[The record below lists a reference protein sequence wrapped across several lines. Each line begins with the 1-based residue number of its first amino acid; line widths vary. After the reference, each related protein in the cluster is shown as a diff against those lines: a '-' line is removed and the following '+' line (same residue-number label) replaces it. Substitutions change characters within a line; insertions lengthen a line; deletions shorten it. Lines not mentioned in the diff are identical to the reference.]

1 MKATD
6 SLKKAIESIK
16 KPEVHEL
23 PKEKKP
29 NYGKMPDANSYYA
42 PTLYLDT
49 KDFPGVK
56 DWKAGQ
62 KVHLAL
68 TCEVTNVSI
77 NTNETAGKKEEHHS
91 VDLKI
96 AAISDITKWQEARSK
111 K

>member
-68 TCEVTNVSI
+68 TCEVESVSLSESKGEKP
-77 NTNETAGKKEEHHS
+77 NYS
-91 VDLKI
+91 SRLKVT
-96 AAISDITKWQEARSK
+96 AISDITKWQEARSK

>member
-16 KPEVHEL
+16 KPEVHEI
-23 PKEKKP
+23 PKEKIPKCHAESK
-29 NYGKMPDANSYYA
+29 GSYW
-42 PTLYLDT
+42 PPCLYLTT
-49 KDFPGVK
+49 KDFPGIK

-62 KVHLAL
+62 KVHLAI
-68 TCEVTNVSI
+68 TCDVTNVNI